1 MGDEQEQDMELVF
14 RFKNS
19 IGYAKIVLYR
29 NTVSIVYS
37 PFDDRL
43 PVREK
48 SVASVEDALRDIFR
62 TGGDDHF
69 RLEWIYETEH
79 LED

>member
-1 MGDEQEQDMELVF
+1 VGDEQEQDMELVF

-19 IGYAKIVLYR
+19 IGFAKIVLYR
-29 NTVSIVYS
+29 GAVSLIYS

-43 PVREK
+43 PIREK
-48 SVASVEDALRDIFR
+48 PVASIEDAMRDIFR

-69 RLEWIYETEH
+69 SLE
-79 LED
+79 